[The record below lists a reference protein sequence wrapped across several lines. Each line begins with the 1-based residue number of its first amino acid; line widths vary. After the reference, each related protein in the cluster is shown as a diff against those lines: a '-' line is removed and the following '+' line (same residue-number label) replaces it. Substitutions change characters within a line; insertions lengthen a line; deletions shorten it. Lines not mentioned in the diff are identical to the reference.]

1 MAKFIKLF
9 GVTGLGILLLCS
21 ISCDQKQKPVKK
33 EKQIM
38 VVSKSI
44 DLSKKTNAGNQNLKP
59 AKPAIKKKP
68 SMPGGPSS
76 LPDKRKDS
84 LSAKGVSSDLSG
96 SVTEDKAKQEL
107 TMANVAL
114 TGSAL
119 DKKTYDKKGR
129 VDPFIPLLSEKK
141 EEVPAPKSEETNK
154 PKRIL
159 TPLEKMDLNQ
169 IRLVAIIEMTGR
181 SIAMVEEA
189 SGKGYEVKLGTYIGR
204 NGGQVSEINENGI
217 VVKDYVKDFKGIRR
231 ERLQEIKFHKT
242 EGGE

>member
-1 MAKFIKLF
+1 M
-9 GVTGLGILLLCS
+9 VLLCS

-59 AKPAIKKKP
+59 ATPAVKKKP
-68 SMPGGPSS
+68 AMPLPGGPSS

-84 LSAKGVSSDLSG
+84 LSKGISSDPSG
-96 SVTEDKAKQEL
+96 SVTEDKAKQEM

-119 DKKTYDKKGR
+119 DKKTYDRKGR

-141 EEVPAPKSEETNK
+141 EEVPEPKLDEDTK